1 MDWYEICKIY
11 ESLQSTLNILQAILK
26 SLVSLETAKPL
37 WMISNSNLEIFN
49 IAVMILFFISNC
61 QWYII
66 IMEFIKKITE
76 FESTTHI
83 SCPPSVAFNCKVRQF
98 KSSFRYACEIIRY
111 LNACIDVHFHHR
123 DCVCYHWNGAV
134 WRYAF
139 RGVLRILPYYLRW
152 SVLWFFFAK
161 RFILDLS
168 HDSEYVSDF
177 VLSKLLRFFESGRG
191 ILFCFVKIL

>member
-1 MDWYEICKIY
+1 MNISCYNSIPVLKDGIRNTVFYSVTNRKPVYFSKVNRYI
-11 ESLQSTLNILQAILK
+11 STLNILQTILK

-37 WMISNSNLEIFN
+37 WMISKSNLEIFN
-49 IAVMILFFISNC
+49 IAVMILFFNSNC

-83 SCPPSVAFNCKVRQF
+83 SCPPSVAFNCKVRQS

-111 LNACIDVHFHHR
+111 FNACIDVHFHHR

-139 RGVLRILPYYLRW
+139 RGVLRT
-152 SVLWFFFAK
+152 
-161 RFILDLS
+161 LS
-168 HDSEYVSDF
+168 Y
-177 VLSKLLRFFESGRG
+177 
-191 ILFCFVKIL
+191 I

>member
-49 IAVMILFFISNC
+49 IAVMILFFNSNC

-168 HDSEYVSDF
+168 HDSE
-177 VLSKLLRFFESGRG
+177 
-191 ILFCFVKIL
+191 